1 MRKVW
6 DHKKY
11 QQALCKGSQA
21 SWPLSA
27 NCNNSWTLSLFTV
40 LTCQLVSYK
49 HFVNTRSIVTSL
61 NLLLY
66 EVHRPWRQWFWLGDE
81 SSLPMLTG
89 SMERVRW
96 KLTCASISVFFQH
109 ADCSAIGAQKLWLP
123 TIGLRLFFP
132 SFFRPFRK
140 VSLSMHWRL
149 FIKSGAKP
157 VLDFSCSW
165 DS

>member
-66 EVHRPWRQWFWLGDE
+66 EVHRPWRQWFLTWCRIVTTDAHWFHGTSAMGAHVCEYFRIFPARWLLCNWSPE
-81 SSLPMLTG
+81 
-89 SMERVRW
+89 VVIANNW
-96 KLTCASISVFFQH
+96 ASTFLSIIFPAFSQSIPLHALVAIYQIRGKTSPRFFLLL
-109 ADCSAIGAQKLWLP
+109 G
-123 TIGLRLFFP
+123 
-132 SFFRPFRK
+132 
-140 VSLSMHWRL
+140 
-149 FIKSGAKP
+149 
-157 VLDFSCSW
+157 
-165 DS
+165 